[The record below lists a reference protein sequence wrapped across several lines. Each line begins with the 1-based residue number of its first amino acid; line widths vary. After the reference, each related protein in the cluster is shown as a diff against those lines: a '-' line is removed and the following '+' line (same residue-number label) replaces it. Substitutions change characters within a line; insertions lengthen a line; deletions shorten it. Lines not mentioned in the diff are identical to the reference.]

1 MTPLW
6 FRSALLAHGWAEGV
20 RLGIENGRIAEIAT
34 GIAPAHADARH
45 GVAVAGMP
53 NVHSHAFQRGM
64 AGLTEVAGPAA
75 DNFWTWREA
84 MYRFVDRL
92 GPEDLEAITAFAYA
106 EMLEGGYTRVAE
118 FHYLHHD
125 PKGVPYADPGE
136 LAMRVAAAASQTGI
150 GLTLL
155 PVLYAH
161 GNFGGEPPGAGQRR
175 FLNDIEGFR
184 RVVESSRRAV
194 RNLEGAVVGVA
205 PHSLRA
211 VTPAELEAA
220 VALAGSGPVHI
231 HIAEQTREVDSCLA
245 WSGQRPVQWL
255 LDHAP
260 VGERWCLVH
269 ATHMTDEEARRAAAT
284 GAVAGLCPL
293 TEANLGD
300 GVFPAGP
307 YLAAAGAY
315 GIGSDSN
322 ILLDVAAELRAL
334 EYAQRLTL
342 RRRNILAGVGRQ
354 STGRTLV
361 EAALA
366 GGAQALASGAAAL
379 SVGAEAD
386 IVALDAD
393 HPSLVARRGDALLD
407 SWIFAGRDP
416 VIDSVWRRGVQ
427 VVSGGRHVRY
437 ETIASRY
444 REVLTRIL
452 A

>member
-1 MTPLW
+1 M
-6 FRSALLAHGWAEGV
+6 
-20 RLGIENGRIAEIAT
+20 
-34 GIAPAHADARH
+34 
-45 GVAVAGMP
+45 
-53 NVHSHAFQRGM
+53 
-64 AGLTEVAGPAA
+64 
-75 DNFWTWREA
+75 
-84 MYRFVDRL
+84 
-92 GPEDLEAITAFAYA
+92 
-106 EMLEGGYTRVAE
+106 
-118 FHYLHHD
+118 
-125 PKGVPYADPGE
+125 PYADPGE
-136 LAMRVAAAASQTGI
+136 LATRIAAAATQTGI

-155 PVLYAH
+155 PVLYSH
-161 GNFGGEPPGAGQRR
+161 GNFGGEPPGSGQRR

-184 RVVESSRRAV
+184 RVLESGRRAV
-194 RNLEGAVVGVA
+194 RGLEGAVVGVA

-211 VTPAELEAA
+211 VTPAQLEAV
-220 VALAGSGPVHI
+220 VALAGGGPVHI
-231 HIAEQTREVDSCLA
+231 HIAEQTREVDGCLA

-260 VGERWCLVH
+260 VDERWCLVH

-284 GAVAGLCPL
+284 RAVAGLCPL

-322 ILLDVAAELRAL
+322 IQLDVAAELRAL

-366 GGAQALASGAAAL
+366 GGAQALGSGAAAL
-379 SVGAEAD
+379 TVGADAD

-393 HPSLVARRGDALLD
+393 HPSLAARRGDALLD
-407 SWIFAGRDP
+407 SWIFAGRDRL
-416 VIDSVWRRGVQ
+416 IDAVWRRGVQ
-427 VVSGGRHVRY
+427 VVSRGRHVRY
-437 ETIASRY
+437 EAIASRY

>member
-1 MTPLW
+1 LW
-6 FRSALLAHGWAEGV
+6 FRSALLAHGWAECV
-20 RLGIENGRIAEIAT
+20 RLGIEHGKIAEIAT
-34 GIAPAHADARH
+34 GAVPGPDEARH
-45 GVAVAGMP
+45 AVAVAGMP
-53 NVHSHAFQRGM
+53 NVHSHAFQRAM

-106 EMLEGGYTRVAE
+106 EMLEGGYTRVGE

-125 PKGVPYADPGE
+125 PQGVPYVDRGE
-136 LAMRVAAAASQTGI
+136 LAARIAAAAAASGI

-161 GNFGGEPPGAGQRR
+161 GNFGGQPPGAGQRR
-175 FLNDIEGFR
+175 FINDVEGFQ
-184 RVVESSRRAV
+184 RVLDSSRRAV
-194 RNLEGAVVGVA
+194 RGLEGAVVGVA

-211 VTPAELEAA
+211 VTPDELDAA
-220 VALAGSGPVHI
+220 ISLADGGPVHI
-231 HIAEQTREVDSCLA
+231 HIAEQTREVDACLA

-255 LDHAP
+255 LDHAS

-269 ATHMTDEEARRAAAT
+269 ATHMTDEEAKRAAAT

-307 YLAAAGAY
+307 YLAGAGAY

-334 EYAQRLTL
+334 EYAQRLTE

-354 STGRTLV
+354 STGRTLI

-366 GGAQALASGAAAL
+366 GGSRALGSGAAAL
-379 SVGAEAD
+379 IVGADAD

-393 HPSLVARRGDALLD
+393 HPSLAARRGDAILD
-407 SWIFAGRDP
+407 SWIFASRDR
-416 VIDSVWRRGVQ
+416 VIDAVWRRGVQ
-427 VVSGGRHVRY
+427 LVRSGRHVRY
-437 ETIASRY
+437 DAIAARY
-444 REVLTRIL
+444 RDVLARIL

>member
-1 MTPLW
+1 LW
-6 FRSALLAHGWAEGV
+6 FHSALLTQGWADGV
-20 RLGIENGRIAEIAT
+20 RLAIEKGKIASIAT
-34 GIAPAHADARH
+34 GIAPAHDDARH

-53 NVHSHAFQRGM
+53 NVHSHAFQRAM

-125 PKGVPYADPGE
+125 PQGVPYADPGE
-136 LAMRVAAAASQTGI
+136 LATRIAAAATQTGI

-161 GNFGGEPPGAGQRR
+161 GNFGGEPPGSGQRR

-184 RVVESSRRAV
+184 RVLESGRRAV
-194 RNLEGAVVGVA
+194 RGLEGAVVGVA

-211 VTPAELEAA
+211 VTPAELDAV
-220 VALAGSGPVHI
+220 VALAGGGPVHI
-231 HIAEQTREVDSCLA
+231 HIAEQTREVDGCLA

-260 VGERWCLVH
+260 VDERWCLVH
-269 ATHMTDEEARRAAAT
+269 ATHMTDEEARCAAAT

-322 ILLDVAAELRAL
+322 IQLDVAAELRAL

-366 GGAQALASGAAAL
+366 GGAQALGSGAAAL
-379 SVGAEAD
+379 MVGADAD

-393 HPSLVARRGDALLD
+393 HPSLAARRGDALLD
-407 SWIFAGRDP
+407 SWIFAGRDRL
-416 VIDSVWRRGVQ
+416 IDAVWRRGVQ
-427 VVSGGRHVRY
+427 VVSRGRHVRY

>member
-1 MTPLW
+1 VTPLW
-6 FRSALLAHGWAEGV
+6 FRSALLTHGWAEGV

-34 GIAPAHADARH
+34 GVAPPH
-45 GVAVAGMP
+45 GAAGHTVAIAGMP
-53 NVHSHAFQRGM
+53 NVHSHAFQRAM

-125 PKGVPYADPGE
+125 QRGVPYADAGE
-136 LAMRVAAAASQTGI
+136 LASRIAAAAAQAGI

-161 GNFGGEPPGAGQRR
+161 GNFGGAPPGTGQRR
-175 FLNDIEGFR
+175 FLNDIERFQ
-184 RVVESSRRAV
+184 RVLDSSRRAI
-194 RNLEGAVVGVA
+194 RGLDGAIVGVA

-211 VTPAELEAA
+211 VTPAELEA
-220 VALAGSGPVHI
+220 VIVLAGDGPIHI
-231 HIAEQTREVDSCLA
+231 HIAEQVREVQDCLT
-245 WSGQRPVQWL
+245 WSGRRPVEWL
-255 LDHAP
+255 LEHAP

-269 ATHMTDEEARRAAAT
+269 ATHVTDEEVRRAAAT

-300 GVFPAGP
+300 GVFPAGA
-307 YLAAAGAY
+307 YVAAAGAY

-322 ILLDVAAELRAL
+322 ILLDVAAELRTL
-334 EYAQRLTL
+334 EYAQRLTH
-342 RRRNILAGVGRQ
+342 RRRNVLAGVGRQ
-354 STGRTLV
+354 STGRTLL

-366 GGAQALASGAAAL
+366 GGGRALASGPAAL
-379 SVGAEAD
+379 TVGADAD
-386 IVALDAD
+386 IVGLDAD
-393 HPSLVARRGDALLD
+393 HPSLAARRGDALLD
-407 SWIFAGRDP
+407 SWIFASRDP
-416 VIDSVWRRGVQ
+416 VIDAVWRRGEQLVE
-427 VVSGGRHVRY
+427 SGRHVRH
-437 ETIASRY
+437 EAIAARY